1 MRSVNVTL
9 WSIVVSFSYRTSEGD
24 TVIVNRGA
32 GGCCGEIPMDP
43 SNSKCNKSKPF
54 DRADGEPLNV
64 TEGDGEHENLLA
76 IDVQINVH
84 HVGGKLAGGILGGT
98 LLRECGA
105 TSSGHSLVP
114 CTALYALFSTHEHCR
129 GPFAKSINEMNNRPD
144 KPLVVKCTFDRSSK
158 KISFSSAR
166 NCSYDLLKTK
176 VSYINGC
183 NSIIY

>member
-1 MRSVNVTL
+1 MRSNVTL
-9 WSIVVSFSYRTSEGD
+9 WSIIVSFSYRTSEGD

-32 GGCCGEIPMDP
+32 GGCCREIPMDP

-84 HVGGKLAGGILGGT
+84 HVGGKLVGGILGGT

-105 TSSGHSLVP
+105 TSYRSLSGTLYCSL
-114 CTALYALFSTHEHCR
+114 CTVLNARALPRAIC
-129 GPFAKSINEMNNRPD
+129 
-144 KPLVVKCTFDRSSK
+144 
-158 KISFSSAR
+158 
-166 NCSYDLLKTK
+166 
-176 VSYINGC
+176 
-183 NSIIY
+183 